1 MADNRVDAASCG
13 GYLAAMQLDHI
24 AMVDAHVRLEPLTPD
39 HREPLRGP
47 AMADPDTWRWWP
59 RDVPGAGWDATVDWQ
74 LAEQAAGRWLLYT
87 VFAPDGRAVG
97 QSCYL
102 ALRPEH
108 ASVEI
113 GGTWYGPDARGGAIN
128 PASKRLLFGH
138 AFACGAERVEQKTDA
153 LNARSRAAMEKMGAT
168 FEGVH
173 RRHMRRPDGSWRD
186 TAWYSV
192 IRPEWPAVKARLDAR
207 LG

>member
-1 MADNRVDAASCG
+1 MDLIHITHEDAF
-13 GYLAAMQLDHI
+13 
-24 AMVDAHVRLEPLTPD
+24 VRLEPLAAN
-39 HREPLRGP
+39 HREALRAP
-47 AMADPDTWRWWP
+47 AMADPGTWAWWP
-59 RDVPGAGWDATVDWQ
+59 RDVLGDGWDATFDWQ
-74 LAEQAAGRWLLYT
+74 MAEQAAGRWLIHA
-87 VFAPDGRAVG
+87 VVAPGGRAVG

-113 GGTWYGPDARGGAIN
+113 GGTWYGPEARGTAIN

-153 LNARSRAAMEKMGAT
+153 LNARSRAAMEKSGAT
-168 FEGVH
+168 FEGIH

-192 IRPEWPAVKARLDAR
+192 LREEWPTVKAGLDAR
-207 LG
+207 LAVYNRPQRD